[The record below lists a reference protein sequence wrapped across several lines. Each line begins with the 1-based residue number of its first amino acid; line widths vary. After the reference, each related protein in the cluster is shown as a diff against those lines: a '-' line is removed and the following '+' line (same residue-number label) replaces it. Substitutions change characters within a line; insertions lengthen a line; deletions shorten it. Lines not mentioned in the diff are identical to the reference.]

1 MCGWIWAGERLAE
14 VEEGLAAAEEELR
27 LAAEAREAETAD
39 KARIVE
45 LRGSAQTEIVRL
57 QAEVEKRD
65 GDLSRQADA
74 EAALKRQV
82 RGRSQPSGRACI
94 DVKAA

>member
-1 MCGWIWAGERLAE
+1 

-27 LAAEAREAETAD
+27 LAAEAREAETAE
-39 KARIVE
+39 KARIME

-57 QAEVEKRD
+57 QAELEKRD

-74 EAALKRQV
+74 QAALKRQV
-82 RGRSQPSGRACI
+82 RGLSHPLGGNMHRLDRRQSCAVWPSAS
-94 DVKAA
+94 V